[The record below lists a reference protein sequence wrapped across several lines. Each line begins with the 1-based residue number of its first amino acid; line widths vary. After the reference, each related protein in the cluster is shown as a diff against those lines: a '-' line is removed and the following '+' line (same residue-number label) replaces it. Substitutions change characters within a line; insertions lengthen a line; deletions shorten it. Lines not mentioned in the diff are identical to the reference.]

1 MSMSAARAGRDAS
14 SPATRRAVP
23 ARAGQPARRPA
34 PAPQRPGLRV
44 VDPAARRQ
52 AHRVRRRVWLFGAVT
67 VGCMVTAVAFHVMLA
82 QGQLRMDQIG
92 RTITVEQNRYE
103 AARLQVDELSAPQRI
118 IDRAKQLGF
127 VEPSDPPTFLSVAG
141 VPPAPADPGARSSS
155 LDDWRK
161 VKPQLGAQP

>member
-1 MSMSAARAGRDAS
+1 
-14 SPATRRAVP
+14 
-23 ARAGQPARRPA
+23 
-34 PAPQRPGLRV
+34 
-44 VDPAARRQ
+44 
-52 AHRVRRRVWLFGAVT
+52 
-67 VGCMVTAVAFHVMLA
+67 MVTAVAFHVMLA